1 MDRLVHM
8 LASGILA
15 NAYLRWMY
23 VGYMILLHLMV
34 FFMLLDAGHRYVI
47 TASRSEDDDDDD
59 NEAFGQVARRW

>member
-47 TASRSEDDDDDD
+47 TLSTLTPSESHKYKKYVRQPQ
-59 NEAFGQVARRW
+59 FC